1 MGTSQGE
8 QSESRVDHLECSCDM
23 RVSFS
28 LLTDLQDDGASPRDV
43 SAIVLQAVGAMD
55 RLIRYEAEGG
65 SKRDPLGRTAA
76 DEFLVFVPECRRS
89 RVLVRYGTGNI
100 NRETIVA
107 RVSREESHPRLGL
120 ALPLLE
126 AQG

>member
-43 SAIVLQAVGAMD
+43 SAIID
-55 RLIRYEAEGG
+55 RQPG
-65 SKRDPLGRTAA
+65 SWS
-76 DEFLVFVPECRRS
+76 LV
-89 RVLVRYGTGNI
+89 
-100 NRETIVA
+100 
-107 RVSREESHPRLGL
+107 
-120 ALPLLE
+120 
-126 AQG
+126 Q